1 MLEPL
6 YSSSQSFFTS
16 CFILIYVILT
26 DFEKKIVVNVPLL
39 VSLPLNEIFC
49 VSFVIHLVDC
59 LNEHLI

>member
-39 VSLPLNEIFC
+39 VFPTLKRNLLRLFCYSL
-49 VSFVIHLVDC
+49 S
-59 LNEHLI
+59 